1 MPDLQIHTLAG
12 KSIELENFTI
22 QPVSQA
28 VSWINRTWGFVW
40 NRPYSL
46 KVEEDGHTRQIPI
59 RDITQIAFVA
69 LWGLAVLFSLMT
81 LWKTI
86 KDWRTTHD

>member
-1 MPDLQIHTLAG
+1 MPDIQIHNVAGEPITLE
-12 KSIELENFTI
+12 SITI

-40 NRPYSL
+40 NRPYAL
-46 KVEEDGHTRQIPI
+46 NIEQDGQTRRIPI
-59 RDITQIAFVA
+59 RDITQIAYLA
-69 LWGLAVLFSLMT
+69 LWGLTVLFTLMT

-86 KDWRTTHD
+86 KDWKTSHD

>member
-1 MPDLQIHTLAG
+1 MPDIQIHTQTG
-12 KSIELENFTI
+12 KPIEVGKVTI

-28 VSWINRTWGFVW
+28 VLWINRTWGIVW
-40 NRPYSL
+40 NRPYAL
-46 KVEEDGHTRQIPI
+46 NVEEEGHTSKIPI
-59 RDITQIAFVA
+59 RDVTQIAFVA
-69 LWGLAVLFSLMT
+69 LWGLTVLFSLMT